1 MKVHYGIE
9 KALDCRKPIVTIGT
23 FDGMHLG
30 HQKIIKQ
37 LIKAAKDINGETVL
51 ITFYPHPRSIIN
63 AAEPVKLLQN
73 QNEKIAKL
81 RALGL
86 DHLLVLP
93 FTSEF
98 SKLTAVD
105 FVKTI
110 LMAKLNCHS
119 LVLGYDH
126 HFGNNREGN
135 LAFLQANAT
144 KFNLQIIEIPAKEI
158 DAIKISSTKIRNSLI
173 EGEIETANS
182 FLGYPYEINGVV
194 IHGHQLGRTIGFP
207 TANVAVSDIN
217 KLIPKSGVYAI
228 KAVILSQTVFGM
240 LNIGTNPTVQDSS
253 SLNIEAHLFDY
264 DRDIYGE
271 SITLQLITYIR
282 KEQTFNSVNEL
293 TKQLKQDEIFVRNYF
308 SKP

>member
-110 LMAKLNCHS
+110 LMANLNCHS

-135 LAFLQANAT
+135 LSFLQANAT

-282 KEQTFNSVNEL
+282 TEQTFNSVNEL